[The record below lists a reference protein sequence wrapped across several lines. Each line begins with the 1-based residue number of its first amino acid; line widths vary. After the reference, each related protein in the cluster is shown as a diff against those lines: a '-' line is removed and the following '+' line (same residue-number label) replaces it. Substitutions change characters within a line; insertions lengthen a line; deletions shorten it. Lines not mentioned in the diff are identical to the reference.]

1 MLGEPH
7 DLPHEFP
14 RLANQIDQRT
24 ESDPLF
30 AELSEQY
37 HQIDDEIRHLELA
50 GSPISDN
57 NLLSMKMT
65 RLRLKDRLYDLLT
78 R

>member
-24 ESDPLF
+24 EIDPLF

-37 HQIDDEIRHLELA
+37 HQIDDEIRRLELA
-50 GSPISDN
+50 GSPISDQH
-57 NLLSMKMT
+57 LQGMKLN
-65 RLRLKDRLYDLLT
+65 RLRLKDQLYDLLT